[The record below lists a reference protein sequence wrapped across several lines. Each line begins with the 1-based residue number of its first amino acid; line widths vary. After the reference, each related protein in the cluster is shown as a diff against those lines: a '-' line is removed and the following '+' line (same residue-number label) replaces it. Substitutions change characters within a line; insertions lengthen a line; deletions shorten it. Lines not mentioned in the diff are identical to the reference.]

1 MISDMQYLFLAV
13 MSVLKSDIIV
23 YGYSFTLLDVF
34 IFSFL
39 ASAVIYFLFKSLDH

>member
-13 MSVLKSDIIV
+13 MSILKSDIVV
-23 YGYSFTLLDVF
+23 YGYSFNLLDVF

-39 ASAVIYFLFKSLDH
+39 ACTVIYFLFRALDN